1 MGDPVY
7 DDNGKIVRRDFGIKN
22 AVFILVIGYIGYS
35 LMSGCEVKSGKKKM
49 KGGELTWGN

>member
-1 MGDPVY
+1 MDIKNLIMGDPVY

-35 LMSGCEVKSGKKKM
+35 LMSGCEVKSGKRK
-49 KGGELTWGN
+49 